1 MNILIAT
8 DSHKDFAS
16 SLKVG
21 RWIERGLK
29 QASSDFNIE
38 VVPIGDGGEGTID
51 ALVFAKGGTI
61 KKIEVHDPLFRKR
74 KAKIGILDEE
84 SAVVEIAEASGSA
97 ILEPNERNTMIAT
110 SYGTGELI
118 LHALDMGC
126 KKIIIGLGGSIVS
139 DGGMGMAQAL
149 GARFYERNKK
159 GLKPIQNGGFN
170 ALSLPKIED
179 IDVTDIDKR
188 IQHTEFLI
196 AADVN
201 IPLLGPQGQARTFG
215 PQKKAKAEEIE
226 FIEYGLTN
234 WARVLYKAFNKN
246 FNIHLAGAAGGLGS
260 GLSAFLKGRLELGIE
275 TVLREINFTE
285 KLDRADLIIT
295 GEGQLDRTSLHGKA
309 SIYIADEARKKG
321 KKVIGL
327 FGTVLGDPDCYAEF
341 FDKIITAF
349 QLGTNSLG
357 VFPEECERAMI
368 EAGKHAGEWVM
379 NRWIH
384 SVGRSQLSTTI

>member
-16 SLKVG
+16 SLQVG
-21 RWIERGLK
+21 QWIERGLR
-29 QASSDFNIE
+29 QASSDFNIK
-38 VVPIGDGGEGTID
+38 VVPIGDGGEGTIE
-51 ALVFAKGGTI
+51 ALIYAKGGSI
-61 KKIEVHDPLFRKR
+61 KNVEAHDPLFRKR
-74 KAKIGILDEE
+74 KAKIGILDEGI
-84 SAVVEIAEASGSA
+84 AVIEIAEASGSA

-118 LHALDMGC
+118 LHALGMGC

-149 GARFYERNKK
+149 GSRFYGRNKK

-260 GLSAFLKGRLELGIE
+260 GLSAFLNGNLELGIE
-275 TVLREINFTE
+275 TVLREIDFTK
-285 KLDRADLIIT
+285 KLKQVDLIIT
-295 GEGQLDRTSLHGKA
+295 GEGRLDETSLYGKA
-309 SIYIADEARKKG
+309 SIVIVEKAKQKG
-321 KKVIGL
+321 KAVVGL
-327 FGTVLGDPDCYAEF
+327 FGVISCDLERYAGLFQRMISARQTV
-341 FDKIITAF
+341 T
-349 QLGTNSLG
+349 
-357 VFPEECERAMI
+357 ECSMIYHETCKVAMI
-368 EAGKHAGEWVM
+368 ATGKQAGEWIVDQ
-379 NRWIH
+379 NRK
-384 SVGRSQLSTTI
+384 